1 MTMMGRK
8 SLTYRDTRLIEAIK
22 PCSANILIF
31 SDGGFWEHDGIGSAA
46 WIAYVLGGRWGVQD
60 TDVHRIASECIFLET
75 NVTSFKAEMIAAESA
90 VAFLK
95 SLTE

>member
-8 SLTYRDTRLIEAIK
+8 SFTYRDTRLIEAIK
-22 PCSANILIF
+22 PGNANILIF

-60 TDVHRIASECIFLET
+60 TDVHLIASEGIFLET